1 MPDWIIPDWPAPEN
15 VKALVT
21 TRRGGVSGGASEGIS
36 GGVSPAPWDSLN
48 LATHVGDLPERVEQN
63 RQWLQQQLALHH
75 QASRPVQWLNQIHGI
90 EVVEAALS
98 DSIGQVPSADAIFT
112 TQPGL
117 PIAVL
122 TADCLPV
129 FFCDQRGTQVAV
141 AHAGWR
147 GLSAGILEKTAASF
161 SSRPDQLLVWLGPA
175 IGPKQFEVGDEVR
188 QQIVEQAGPG
198 VDCSPFFKPANQK
211 PNHWLADLY
220 QIARA
225 KLNALGIKNISGGE
239 FCTVEQSQQFFSYR
253 RDGQT
258 GRMAS
263 VILLTDLLN

>member
-21 TRRGGVSGGASEGIS
+21 TRHGGVSGGASEGIS

-48 LATHVGDLPERVEQN
+48 LATHVGDLPKRVEQN

-75 QASRPVQWLNQIHGI
+75 SASHPVQWLNQIHGI
-90 EVVEAALS
+90 KVVEAALS

-112 TQPGL
+112 TQPSL

-129 FFCDQRGTQVAV
+129 FFCDQQGTQVAV

-147 GLSAGILEKTAASF
+147 DLSAGILEQTAASF
-161 SSRPDQLLVWLGPA
+161 PNQPDQLMVWFGPA
-175 IGPKQFEVGDEVR
+175 IGPNEFEVGDEVR
-188 QQIVEQAGPG
+188 QQIIDEADPSADYSSLFTPVSHKSG
-198 VDCSPFFKPANQK
+198 
-211 PNHWLADLY
+211 HWLADLY
-220 QIARA
+220 GLAKA
-225 KLNALGIKNISGGE
+225 KLNALGITKIFGGG
-239 FCTVEQSQQFFSYR
+239 FCTVEQSSQFFSYR

-263 VILLTDLLN
+263 VILLTDL